1 MSIIKQISVF
11 NGNSWDTD
19 NIGANAGNIELLS
32 SDGSTASTVA
42 GSTNLLTGLTNI
54 LPTNAL
60 TASRALISD
69 GNGKIST
76 SSVTSTQL
84 GRLSGVTSGVQT
96 QINNINTALES
107 KVGFAKGNIVNSVVS
122 RNISSTSSQRITLT
136 NYTIDGKDTTVFFDN
151 TGVGLWDASNQSLI
165 WNCDLKQIPISNG
178 GTGATN
184 FSSARRNLGI
194 THDVLG
200 SGDNLNNLTGNDK
213 AGFYQITTGVTNA
226 PASWSWLL
234 VLSGAGTAQIVF
246 DSTKIYSR
254 VLTGSPLAWTAW
266 KSVTLA

>member
-76 SSVTSTQL
+76 SSVTST
-84 GRLSGVTSGVQT
+84 
-96 QINNINTALES
+96 
-107 KVGFAKGNIVNSVVS
+107 
-122 RNISSTSSQRITLT
+122 
-136 NYTIDGKDTTVFFDN
+136 
-151 TGVGLWDASNQSLI
+151 
-165 WNCDLKQIPISNG
+165 
-178 GTGATN
+178 
-184 FSSARRNLGI
+184 
-194 THDVLG
+194 
-200 SGDNLNNLTGNDK
+200 
-213 AGFYQITTGVTNA
+213 
-226 PASWSWLL
+226 
-234 VLSGAGTAQIVF
+234 
-246 DSTKIYSR
+246 
-254 VLTGSPLAWTAW
+254 
-266 KSVTLA
+266 

>member
-54 LPTNAL
+54 LPINAL

-84 GRLSGVTSGVQT
+84 GRLSGVTSSVQT
-96 QINNINTALES
+96 QINNINTLIGNTSITGIGGGTVTGAISVLNENVMS
-107 KVGFAKGNIVNSVVS
+107 SNAGVITSTMSSGTVRDKSVVRSGRNLNILFFVTDASAPATGNIATLPEGYRPQGVRYLMGEIIVNGS
-122 RNISSTSSQRITLT
+122 RIPMRFNVDINGKIAIS
-136 NYTIDGKDTTVFFDN
+136 Y
-151 TGVGLWDASNQSLI
+151 
-165 WNCDLKQIPISNG
+165 
-178 GTGATN
+178 
-184 FSSARRNLGI
+184 
-194 THDVLG
+194 
-200 SGDNLNNLTGNDK
+200 GN
-213 AGFYQITTGVTNA
+213 VTMTQ
-226 PASWSWLL
+226 
-234 VLSGAGTAQIVF
+234 VEIAGTIPV
-246 DSTKIYSR
+246 
-254 VLTGSPLAWTAW
+254 
-266 KSVTLA
+266 